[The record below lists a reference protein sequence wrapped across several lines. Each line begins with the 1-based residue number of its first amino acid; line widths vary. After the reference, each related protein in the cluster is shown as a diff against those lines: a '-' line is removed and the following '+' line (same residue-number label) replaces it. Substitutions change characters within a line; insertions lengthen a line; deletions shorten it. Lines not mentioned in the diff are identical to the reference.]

1 MFDQKLIPA
10 ENSQIKQ
17 FLNGVVAQSGV
28 NSEYKAVHFVLFLEN
43 LFDDFSN
50 GWPKTKLDNR

>member
-10 ENSQIKQ
+10 ENPQIKQ
-17 FLNGVVAQSGV
+17 FLSGVLAQSGV
-28 NSEYKAVHFVLFLEN
+28 NPESKAVHFILFLHLN
-43 LFDDFSN
+43 LHSSSN